1 MLTDY
6 SNDSDVWIWTVYSG
20 VGKESP
26 CPLCHSRLMSTSE
39 VQEPIHHTYVAPVEK
54 CGPSAASFSF
64 ISVFSN
70 NKTIFTRKKR
80 EKIIHLVSCE
90 IRTLDLS
97 IRILS

>member
-6 SNDSDVWIWTVYSG
+6 SNESDVWIWTVYSG
-20 VGKESP
+20 VGKEL
-26 CPLCHSRLMSTSE
+26 CPLCHSRLMSAKE
-39 VQEPIHHTYVAPVEK
+39 VEEPIYHTYVAPVEK
-54 CGPSAASFSF
+54 CRPSAASFSF